1 MDRNYNPA
9 VQKPM
14 RIFLQ
19 GLHLA
24 NKEGA
29 LPSTTDQMKRKTAS
43 QKKKGVT
50 SLASIQSATPRLPER
65 GEDSIAVIYLIFIK
79 AIRPRWSLSI

>member
-1 MDRNYNPA
+1 MDRNYNPE
-9 VQKPM
+9 VQKPI

-29 LPSTTDQMKRKTAS
+29 LLSTTDQMKRKKALP
-43 QKKKGVT
+43 
-50 SLASIQSATPRLPER
+50 LASIQSATRLTPSAEK
-65 GEDSIAVIYLIFIK
+65 IPAPAFI
-79 AIRPRWSLSI
+79 

>member
-1 MDRNYNPA
+1 MDRNYNPE

-19 GLHLA
+19 GPHLA

-29 LPSTTDQMKRKTAS
+29 LPSTADQMKSKTAS
-43 QKKKGVT
+43 KERRRYL
-50 SLASIQSATPRLPER
+50 LASIQSATPRLPKR
-65 GEDSIAVIYLIFIK
+65 GEDCNAIYPILNRSNMAGSI
-79 AIRPRWSLSI
+79 